1 MYKLFPLIILI
12 ITQATSPTIASGN
25 RSGGQIEV
33 RNGSQTENRSG
44 NQTEVRLPPPAHDNM
59 GGWGGS
65 RLLPYSVAATATA
78 ILIASTMAVV
88 YAVRRRKKES
98 PKGQSQEKISSEIQV
113 SEGQSSERQSSSQGQ
128 SSGETGKR
136 EQQEYC
142 PKTTSQVFEGIQED
156 NDSLQHIVPDEAFV
170 KHLTEVVE
178 NNMSDSEFSIGDLA
192 MEMAMSR
199 TPFFKKVK
207 EATGATPWQFIMTLR
222 LGKAAE
228 LLSSSDNTI
237 SEICLKVGIKDPSN
251 FTRLFKAEF
260 GATPKEY
267 RKESKIKKGE
277 RPL

>member
-12 ITQATSPTIASGN
+12 ITQATSPTIAS
-25 RSGGQIEV
+25 EH

-113 SEGQSSERQSSSQGQ
+113 SEGQSSERQSSLQGQ

-136 EQQEYC
+136 EQQEHC
-142 PKTTSQVFEGIQED
+142 PET
-156 NDSLQHIVPDEAFV
+156 NIVPDEAFV